1 VSLRPFLSARD
12 QIQGYFWG
20 IAVDI
25 NSILLSRIF
34 LRSDSLVLCAF
45 VVRECYITW
54 VSALLCH
61 LTVIEWNLLIIYL
74 REMFKMPISVSRFY
88 DIRQA
93 RILLSQTFKLS
104 VLVYCAL
111 LVFSSAVSIL
121 PEKSRE
127 LSSHR
132 YCSSVESDI
141 RI

>member
-1 VSLRPFLSARD
+1 
-12 QIQGYFWG
+12 
-20 IAVDI
+20 
-25 NSILLSRIF
+25 
-34 LRSDSLVLCAF
+34 
-45 VVRECYITW
+45 
-54 VSALLCH
+54 
-61 LTVIEWNLLIIYL
+61 
-74 REMFKMPISVSRFY
+74 MPISVSRFY